1 MNLFKPKFWVKNY
14 ISLMAVLLWPV
25 SIILQ
30 GLNFIK
36 NKLTNEKKFNVPIIC
51 VGNIFIGGTGKT
63 PLSMEI
69 HEILIKLGKKPAI
82 IKKFYKNHFDEVN
95 LIKKNNNNVF
105 SKFSRIEAIKTALIN
120 KFNVMILDDGLQD
133 RTIKKDLKIV
143 CFNNKQLIGNGFTLP
158 AGPLREPF
166 SSIKHS
172 QIIIIN
178 GDQNKE
184 FESKVKNIS
193 DNISIFYS
201 KYFPSNLEDLKK
213 KNFLAFA
220 GIGNP
225 ENFFHLLDENKI
237 NAEERRCFPDH
248 HIYSKHEINNLNKIA
263 VNKNLELLTTEKDY
277 FRLIELGY
285 NNINY
290 VKINLKIFNEEKLIK
305 QIKKCLL

>member
-1 MNLFKPKFWVKNY
+1 MKLFKPKFWVKNY
-14 ISLMAVLLWPV
+14 ITLAAILLWPI

-30 GLNFIK
+30 GLSFVK

-63 PLSMEI
+63 PLSMKI

-82 IKKFYKNHFDEVN
+82 IKKFYKNHYDEVN
-95 LIKKNNNNVF
+95 LVTKNNINIF
-105 SKFSRIEAIKTALIN
+105 SRTSRIEAIKTALIN
-120 KFNVMILDDGLQD
+120 KFDIMILDDGLQD
-133 RTIKKDLKIV
+133 RTIKKDLRIT
-143 CFNNKQLIGNGFTLP
+143 CFNNRQLIGNGFTLP

-172 QIIIIN
+172 EIIVIN
-178 GDQNKE
+178 GNQNKE
-184 FESKVKNIS
+184 FEKKIEKIS
-193 DNISIFYS
+193 DKISIFYS
-201 KYFPSNLEDLKK
+201 KYFPLNLNNLTN

-237 NAEERRCFPDH
+237 NVEERRYFPDH
-248 HIYSKHEINNLNKIA
+248 HIYSKQEINNLNKIA
-263 VNKNLELLTTEKDY
+263 DDKNLKLLTTEKDY

-290 VKINLKIFNEEKLIK
+290 VKIGLKIFDEEKLIK